1 MIDDTNNEAIDSDNN
16 TETLDT
22 NDLDVVNDVENE
34 PTDNINNDL
43 VPSEPTFNGYEITDD
58 FIQNTLRCSFGKD
71 SSGNLQYDEL
81 DQL

>member
-1 MIDDTNNEAIDSDNN
+1 MIDDTNKAIDSDNN
-16 TETLDT
+16 ADTLDT
-22 NDLDVVNDVENE
+22 NDLDEEDDVENE

-43 VPSEPTFNGYEITDD
+43 VPSEPKFNGYEITDD